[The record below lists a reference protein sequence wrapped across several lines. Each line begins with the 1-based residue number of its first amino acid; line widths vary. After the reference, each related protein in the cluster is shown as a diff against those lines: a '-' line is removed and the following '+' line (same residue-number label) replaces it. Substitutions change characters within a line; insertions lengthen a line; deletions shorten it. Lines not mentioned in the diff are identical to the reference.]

1 MTAPS
6 DPVASDSLASVP
18 EPRDPATGDSGVPSA
33 PVNVGGIAIPGLR
46 LRVTPQHVR
55 DYGIIVFAAAL
66 FIYFTVASSTFL
78 TSANLLNIVYQ
89 NATIGIAA
97 CAVTFTIIAGNFDLS
112 LGSIFALSEVLGAWA
127 AVHWGVAW
135 CFPVAIG
142 SGAVMGLING
152 LLVTKL
158 RVNAFL
164 ATLASGLTFGGIAVG
179 VTHGGLLITPTS
191 SAFTFIGQHKAGGIW
206 DSAII
211 FIVLAIVLQLVLAYT
226 VFGRH
231 LYGVGDNRNAARLS
245 GLKVDRTVILT
256 FVITGAA
263 CGLAGLIDSSM
274 TGSGTSSQADSPGNS
289 RCSRS
294 PASPSAAPASSA
306 ESASVWR
313 TVLGVLMLGMITNG
327 FDLLAVADYWQ
338 NIIRG
343 ILIILAVALSFVVD
357 RRNA

>member
-1 MTAPS
+1 M
-6 DPVASDSLASVP
+6 
-18 EPRDPATGDSGVPSA
+18 
-33 PVNVGGIAIPGLR
+33 
-46 LRVTPQHVR
+46 
-55 DYGIIVFAAAL
+55 
-66 FIYFTVASSTFL
+66 
-78 TSANLLNIVYQ
+78 
-89 NATIGIAA
+89 
-97 CAVTFTIIAGNFDLS
+97 
-112 LGSIFALSEVLGAWA
+112 
-127 AVHWGVAW
+127 
-135 CFPVAIG
+135 
-142 SGAVMGLING
+142 
-152 LLVTKL
+152 TKL

-164 ATLASGLTFGGIAVG
+164 ATLASGLSFGGIAVG

-191 SAFTFIGQHKAGGIW
+191 SVFTFIGQHKAGGIW

-274 TGSGTSSQADSPGNS
+274 TGSGTSSQEGLAGQL
-289 RCSRS
+289 
-294 PASPSAAPASSA
+294 ALLAIAGVALGGSSIFGGVG
-306 ESASVWR
+306 SVWR

-327 FDLLAVADYWQ
+327 FDLLATADYWQ

-343 ILIILAVALSFVVD
+343 VLIILAVALSFVGRPPLNARRSVRVISRRYGCPWLDLRPEPGYSVKRQGHLGAAGYRVADAVRVLGGDLAVVGDREDVLAVFVLVD
-357 RRNA
+357 GEDLGDEADADRVGLAGDRVDGDLHSADIRPRGQL